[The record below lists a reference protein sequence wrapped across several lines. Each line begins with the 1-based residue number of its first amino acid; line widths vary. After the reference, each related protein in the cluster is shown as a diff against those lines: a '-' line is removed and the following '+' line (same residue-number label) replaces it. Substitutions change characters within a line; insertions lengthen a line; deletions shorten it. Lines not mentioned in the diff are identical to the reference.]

1 MDAYTIIKEVRREGR
16 ALVQEDLYTHRRT
29 RGMEQKKQR
38 VEALGGKERKLRKN
52 QFNQPKYTFRVDT
65 RANKHQIR
73 QAVEQLFPKVQVTGV
88 NTMLVRGKA
97 KRKRTAQAGT
107 TANWKKAI
115 VTLREGD
122 HIDLV

>member
-1 MDAYTIIKEVRREGR
+1 MDAFTIIKEVRREGR
-16 ALVQEDLYTHRRT
+16 ALVQENLYEARLT
-29 RGMEQKKQR
+29 RGMEEKKKR
-38 VEALGGKERKLRKN
+38 VEGLSGKERKKLKN

-73 QAVEQLFPKVQVTGV
+73 QAVEQLFPKVKVTGV
-88 NTMLVRGKA
+88 NTMSVRGKQ
-97 KRKRTAQAGT
+97 KRKRTAQAGST
-107 TANWKKAI
+107 SGWKKAI